1 VRNASAGDSSDRVAL
16 TATDDLSS
24 GSHIVPYEVMR
35 MSEGTPTTTHERLA
49 RIKENY
55 WGCDWDIARMLSA
68 ANRNY
73 GEHPSESDE

>member
-1 VRNASAGDSSDRVAL
+1 V
-16 TATDDLSS
+16 TAAIVSLSQQQMIYHLS
-24 GSHIVPYEVMR
+24 PHIVPYEVMR
-35 MSEGTPTTTHERLA
+35 MSEGTTTTTHERLA

-55 WGCDWDIARMLSA
+55 WDRDWDIARMLSA